1 MMLRTGSTG
10 FIGCTEC
17 VYAIDVMRKYS
28 LKINQVPSAAEASRE
43 DLLHKTFAGLVGRSY
58 DKTSFHSG

>member
-1 MMLRTGSTG
+1 MLRTVSTG

-17 VYAIDVMRKYS
+17 VYAIDVMQKYG
-28 LKINQVPSAAEASRE
+28 LKMNQVPPAAEASWE

-58 DKTSFHSG
+58 DKTSLHSG